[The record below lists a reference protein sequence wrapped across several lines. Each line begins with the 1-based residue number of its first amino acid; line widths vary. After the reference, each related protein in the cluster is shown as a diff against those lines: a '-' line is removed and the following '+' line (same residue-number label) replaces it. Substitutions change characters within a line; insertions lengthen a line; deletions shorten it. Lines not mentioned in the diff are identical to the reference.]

1 MRTERGKGN
10 AGRKLVWGTLAGLF
24 LAGLVSLALG
34 IRTNEVELGRDSVY
48 DGTVKIARNEGGA
61 LVFQDNELTSP
72 VKLSTLGG
80 SATQHGT
87 LTGLSADDHPQY
99 LNPARHLSGH
109 HAAYN
114 AALPVPPDIHGNAT
128 LGAHVSD
135 PDIHPNRAQNAEI
148 TGNWRFCGAPDVWN
162 GIRFSHGGVA
172 GDIALDFEPGESPAQ
187 ILWSQPENRFR
198 LNRGLLVNGQV
209 TLPPMNSAGFVK
221 NGADGLLSGGN
232 TVHLD
237 SADVTGVLP
246 ASHVAADLTV
256 SSSGLV
262 DAGAVKSGTL
272 SNDRF
277 SAFSDLWS
285 ENKVGSSDEQVA
297 RGNHVHNQYPTDYVD
312 KWLVTSQTMQGTL
325 VLPSLNVGGA
335 TNAGDGEIKIQDAQ
349 NAPRVTTVYMAPQ
362 SQTQGPHL
370 VSKVFVSDHW
380 YDRDNILY
388 DDDADAATYT
398 TGAWPRE
405 HLYVYDAGFTDLN
418 GVTFTGIEVTFRAKS
433 DRAGDAD
440 ALFVNC
446 VHGSQKLGN
455 TKEKTL
461 GTSFATDTMGGPS
474 DMWGM
479 TQEEAQLYIPINAS
493 FGLELDSSL
502 YASGDKV
509 WVDWIKIKVYYTQN
523 SAARAWSAGSRTVE
537 GDYAIAQNGDL
548 STSVALR
555 LSQTTRL
562 PQFPAMTTQGFL
574 KNDASGNVTGG
585 NNAALADGS
594 VLTTQHYHSA
604 LAASDGSPNPAVT
617 VDTGGNIGI
626 GCTPSSKL
634 SIGSTDGTQQV
645 GAYHDNSN
653 AYFNTSKGSIIYT
666 TTEGTNTPLSVY
678 WKGKGTGHSEF
689 RLYDVGAQTNCLI
702 IGCYGGYGSLYGTGA
717 GLQPLRIMET
727 ADTGVSFF
735 TSAASGET
743 PAVTISGYRAADAK
757 RTLSVAVGS
766 EANDT
771 ASFTGLTN
779 YKFTGSINATAN
791 LQTGGTTR
799 IDSAG
804 AATLGNI
811 TSSAYNV
818 PRGRGIG
825 TTLPSTDLRDWD
837 MFFRSDINTLY
848 IYVSGSWRAA
858 APLP

>member
-1 MRTERGKGN
+1 MRVSGILTLQRHLFNYKDHNMAINYKFTPIGTEILDEYILCDEEITIDSVLYHKGYICN
-10 AGRKLVWGTLAGLF
+10 TVNQNILTDTDYGIWTLAGKAGTKLDISLTGVPTTDVILDCKNGYLLSATNTGYYIRY
-24 LAGLVSLALG
+24 LAHTPINIPDDLKIEIPYVLPE
-34 IRTNEVELGRDSVY
+34 NEEVEVCNILNKNFRRFTSASVQIIG
-48 DGTVKIARNEGGA
+48 DLPSETTN
-61 LVFQDNELTSP
+61 LV
-72 VKLSTLGG
+72 LS
-80 SATQHGT
+80 
-87 LTGLSADDHPQY
+87 
-99 LNPARHLSGH
+99 
-109 HAAYN
+109 
-114 AALPVPPDIHGNAT
+114 
-128 LGAHVSD
+128 
-135 PDIHPNRAQNAEI
+135 
-148 TGNWRFCGAPDVWN
+148 
-162 GIRFSHGGVA
+162 
-172 GDIALDFEPGESPAQ
+172 
-187 ILWSQPENRFR
+187 
-198 LNRGLLVNGQV
+198 
-209 TLPPMNSAGFVK
+209 
-221 NGADGLLSGGN
+221 NGA
-232 TVHLD
+232 
-237 SADVTGVLP
+237 
-246 ASHVAADLTV
+246 
-256 SSSGLV
+256 
-262 DAGAVKSGTL
+262 
-272 SNDRF
+272 
-277 SAFSDLWS
+277 
-285 ENKVGSSDEQVA
+285 
-297 RGNHVHNQYPTDYVD
+297 
-312 KWLVTSQTMQGTL
+312 
-325 VLPSLNVGGA
+325 
-335 TNAGDGEIKIQDAQ
+335 
-349 NAPRVTTVYMAPQ
+349 APQSPQ

-370 VSKVFVSDHW
+370 VSEVFVSDHW

-398 TGAWPRE
+398 TGVWPRE
-405 HLYVYDAGFTDLN
+405 HLYVYNAGFTNLN
-418 GVTFTGIEVTFRAKS
+418 GATFTGIEVTFRAKS

-474 DMWGM
+474 DLWGM

>member
-72 VKLSTLGG
+72 VKLSALGG
-80 SATQHGT
+80 SAAQHGT

-99 LNPARHLSGH
+99 LNSARHLSGH

-135 PDIHPNRAQNAEI
+135 PDIHLNRTENIEI
-148 TGNWRFCGAPDVWN
+148 TGGWRFYG
-162 GIRFSHGGVA
+162 
-172 GDIALDFEPGESPAQ
+172 
-187 ILWSQPENRFR
+187 
-198 LNRGLLVNGQV
+198 GLLVNGQV
-209 TLPPMNSAGFVK
+209 TLPAMTSTGFVK

-237 SADVTGVLP
+237 SPDVTGVLP
-246 ASHVAADLTV
+246 ASHVATDLTV
-256 SSSGLV
+256 SSAGLV

-312 KWLVTSQTMQGTL
+312 KWLVTSQTMQGAL
-325 VLPSLNVGGA
+325 VLPSLNVGEA
-335 TNAGDGEIKIQDAQ
+335 TNAGDGEIKIQHAQ
-349 NAPRVTTVYMAPQ
+349 NAPRITSVYMAPQ
-362 SQTQGPHL
+362 NQTQGPHL
-370 VSKVFVSDHW
+370 VSEVFPSDHW
-380 YDRDNILY
+380 YDRDNILH

-398 TGAWPRE
+398 TGAWPRQ
-405 HLYVYDAGFTDLN
+405 HLYVYNAGFTNLN
-418 GVTFTGIEVTFRAKS
+418 GVAFTGIEVTFRAKS
-433 DRAGDAD
+433 DRAGDANSLL
-440 ALFVNC
+440 AWC

-455 TKEKTL
+455 GKEKTL
-461 GTSFATDTMGGPS
+461 GTSFATYTMGGPS
-474 DMWGM
+474 EMWGM
-479 TQEEAQLYIPINAS
+479 TQEEAQLYIPTNAS

-509 WVDWIKIKVYYTQN
+509 WVDWIKIKVYYTQ
-523 SAARAWSAGSRTVE
+523 SSLARAWSAGTRTEE
-537 GDYAIAQNGDL
+537 GDYAIAEDGDL
-548 STSVALR
+548 TTSVAMR
-555 LSQTTRL
+555 LSHTTRL
-562 PQFPAMTTQGFL
+562 PQFPAMTTAGFL
-574 KNDASGNVTGG
+574 KSDASGNVTGG

-604 LAASDGSPNPAVT
+604 LAASDGSPNPAVS
-617 VDTGGNIGI
+617 VNASGYVGI
-626 GCTPSSKL
+626 GATPTNPLTVSASTSVLANFVSSAGT
-634 SIGSTDGTQQV
+634 SFVDIDNTATDGDP
-645 GAYHDNSN
+645 AIRFLLS
-653 AYFNTSKGSIIYT
+653 GSGSWIMGVDDSDSDKFKI
-666 TTEGTNTPLSVY
+666 
-678 WKGKGTGHSEF
+678 GTG
-689 RLYDVGAQTNCLI
+689 
-702 IGCYGGYGSLYGTGA
+702 SL
-717 GLQPLRIMET
+717 L
-727 ADTGVSFF
+727 
-735 TSAASGET
+735 TSANKIAIDTSGNVGIDAEVISGQT
-743 PAVTISGYRAADAK
+743 PAVTVSGYRSGDAK

-771 ASFTGLTN
+771 ASFTGLTT

-858 APLP
+858 APPLP